1 MSARLLSGNKTM
13 KKIILFFFIFILLVN
28 NASAYTFTNIGKDF
42 KIEYPAGWNYNE
54 EPDGTDQ
61 TFTSQTGRAWVRVV
75 VLPSEGMSLDEIVG
89 DRIRYLNSLGSYP
102 FSEKYVTI
110 SGVTGKE
117 LMFYEEYQ
125 QKEYKERQVLILS
138 GDKYFIITAGSLTSD
153 FPFFSEDLNKI
164 INSFTLIKP
173 AITPKVTV
181 YTPVPTPTQTPEEIE
196 KELSASI
203 KLHMDR
209 TSVSIGEEVKLTLSL
224 VSVITKPVMRFQII
238 LIPPSGMSVTAKEFS
253 QTAAGQYSFEGTVE
267 PGKERPV
274 MVNLKANEPGVK
286 DVEGWVIYYFGDDFS
301 TKVEKRLKEKITV
314 AAPEVTATVK
324 RDEGPSGDGS
334 AIVGIIAI
342 IAIIFTA
349 YVFINKIIK
358 SVKGKVSKGEEPPTG
373 EVQAQKTIE
382 HPGRIEEEREIREEF
397 VEEPKHEVKVAK
409 RKESAFEI
417 ERRKQ
422 HLALPPE
429 SLDLDTRNYLSFGA
443 NTAVSTLDAEIA
455 RAGSDAM
462 QIQGEV
468 RKTEDILGK
477 LGTRLVNKEISD
489 QTYND
494 LKNKYTRKVSE
505 LKNKVANLES
515 GAAKLKKIRSFVQE
529 KGKYYT

>member
-1 MSARLLSGNKTM
+1 M
-13 KKIILFFFIFILLVN
+13 KKIILFFFIFIVLVN
-28 NASAYTFTNIGKDF
+28 NAAAYTFTNIGGDF
-42 KIEYPAGWNYNE
+42 KIEYLTGWTYTE

-117 LMFYEEYQ
+117 LMFYEDYQ

-153 FPFFSEDLNKI
+153 FPFFSEDLNKF

-173 AITPKVTV
+173 AITPKVTAV
-181 YTPVPTPTQTPEEIE
+181 STPVPTPTPVQTE
-196 KELSASI
+196 KELSASVT
-203 KLHMDR
+203 LYRER
-209 TSVSIGEEVKLTLSL
+209 TSVAVGEEVLLRLSI
-224 VSVITKPVMRFQII
+224 VSIIGKPKMTFQII
-238 LIPPSGMSVTAKEFS
+238 LIPPSGTSVTSTEFS
-253 QTAAGQYSFEGTVE
+253 QTASGQHSLTGTIE
-267 PGKERPV
+267 PGMSRNVDVK
-274 MVNLKANEPGVK
+274 LKANEAGEKEVA
-286 DVEGWVIYYFGDDFS
+286 GWVIYYFGDDIS
-301 TKVEKRLKEKITV
+301 TKKEIPLKEKITV
-314 AAPEVTATVK
+314 GAPEAAQTAK
-324 RDEGPSGDGS
+324 PGGEPSGGGS

-373 EVQAQKTIE
+373 EVQAQETIE

-429 SLDLDTRNYLSFGA
+429 SLDLDTRNYLSFGV

-494 LKNKYTRKVSE
+494 LKNKYMRKVSE
-505 LKNKVANLES
+505 LKNKVANRES
-515 GAAKLKKIRSFVQE
+515 EAANLKKIRSFVQE